1 MNSIELLN
9 DQKALANVNDIYKDI
24 IAGDPNALKVFDG
37 MDLDMEAIKTAISF
51 IVSNEKLS
59 DEEKSGLLKESWR
72 INFRA
77 KPPTPEEFL
86 TEKYLGPT
94 AKTLYPRIRKCFL
107 EFMDPNSSARNLVL
121 YGHIAFGKGNAYTER
136 IYTPNGYILGKDVEV
151 GTVVCT
157 PNGKTAKVINTL
169 DLPEEQVYEFVFN
182 DGRTARVGESHNWK
196 VFHYENRDVQYEKV
210 QVEGK
215 TKYLRHE
222 IPGTR
227 RPSWKIKT
235 TKELIDDIEKHP
247 RHKWHIPIAEQPIY
261 FEKKEHIIPPYT
273 LGAML
278 GDGSFRNKKGGYKL
292 VGNDV
297 EIHERVASEV
307 KYNYREKHDER
318 YSCIYNGYLTS
329 IYRPEI
335 TRLGLQDTDSF
346 TKFIPREYLTD
357 SIENRIAL
365 LQGLMDTD
373 GCIGRKHEGVSCEFY
388 TISDTLKDD
397 MVELVRSLGGVARVY
412 KDIRKDNSK
421 TPCWNVNIYFP
432 YNNIDIF
439 YLPRKKKILDEYYNR
454 EIGYRQKFKPKNLI
468 IKEIRKLEGIK
479 GVKCIEIDDEDRL
492 YLVGDFCVTHNSFLT
507 TLINLYTATCVSL
520 MRDPYKYFGLSPAT
534 LLSIMLVSYSLKKSR
549 ELLLKPF
556 NNIMEASPYF
566 IRVPRQDTMKELK
579 EEFKNKD
586 TVSNLYYT
594 TADPDSDFVF
604 DSGITIKTNS
614 SVAGLLGLSLIL
626 VSLSE
631 ISFFTDAGKSP
642 EYVMRIYNDSRGR
655 VWSRMKG
662 NYYGR
667 TIIDSSPNSLV
678 NPIDDW
684 IVNEAS
690 KDPTNMIISGSVWK
704 WDPNTYKPEFDEG
717 KIFQVYTGGKGQPP
731 RILESDDPL
740 LKDKNADKSKIIDV
754 PNSMK
759 QLFIDDLNKAL
770 KDQAGIPTGAA
781 DNIISDY
788 SIIEDMFK
796 NNLRNIYTNIIA
808 PSSESPKNLIW
819 NQIKDTFFKNV
830 AGTYEYYYLPKIP
843 RVISID
849 QSYSTDITSISMA
862 HIERLKDDGDNMY
875 VIDFT
880 IAIVPTLD
888 KINLEAIRCFIEDL
902 KNIGHLNITAISF
915 DQFQSEVTIQNLERD
930 GFNVQKLS
938 VDKTTGP
945 YLNLI
950 ALMNRRQVAVG
961 RNIFLKNNLKCL
973 HMAPSGKS
981 GKMKIDHDASRAQ
994 VTIGDSSW
1002 NNSFMGYFG
1011 KDVSDSVSAVV
1022 ELCSKEFT
1030 VPQVN
1035 WMGGPSKDAMEISKD
1050 KKSAEEK
1057 TAKLMNVMG
1066 IKI

>member
-1 MNSIELLN
+1 MNKIELLN
-9 DQKALANVNDIYKDI
+9 DNKTLANVTDIYKDI
-24 IAGDPNALKVFDG
+24 ASGDPNALKVFDG
-37 MDLDMEAIKTAISF
+37 LNLDMEAIKTAINF

-59 DEEKSGLLKESWR
+59 ESEKSGLLKESWR

-94 AKTLYPRIRKCFL
+94 AKTLYPRIKKCFL
-107 EFMDPNSSARNLVL
+107 DFMDPNNVVRNLIL
-121 YGHIAFGKGNAYTER
+121 YSHISFGKGNAYTEKV
-136 IYTPNGYILGKDVEV
+136 YTPNGYILGKDVEV

-169 DLPEEQVYEFVFN
+169 DIPNEQVYEFVFN

-196 VFHYENRDVQYEKV
+196 VFYDREYQIKCEKHRV
-210 QVEGK
+210 
-215 TKYLRHE
+215 
-222 IPGTR
+222 PGTQQ
-227 RPSWKIKT
+227 PIWGIKT
-235 TKELIDDIEKHP
+235 TRELLDDLEKHP
-247 RHKWHIPIAEQPIY
+247 NRKWHIPVAEQPIY
-261 FEKKEHIIPPYT
+261 FTEKKHSIPPYV
-273 LGAML
+273 LGALL
-278 GDGSFRNKKGGYKL
+278 GVGSFRSKTGGYKI

-297 EIHERVASEV
+297 EIHERIASEV
-307 KYNYREKHDER
+307 QYNFKEKHDKK
-318 YSCIYNGYLTS
+318 YSCIYYGYLKS

-335 TRLGLQDTDSF
+335 IKLGLQDTDSF
-346 TKFIPREYLTD
+346 TKFIPEEYLYD
-357 SIENRIAL
+357 SVENRIAL

-373 GCIGRKHEGVSCEFY
+373 GSIIQRSKWTKDNNGITINYY
-388 TISDTLKDD
+388 TISNNLKNN
-397 MVELVRSLGGVARVY
+397 VIFLVQSLGGVARVY
-412 KDIRKDNSK
+412 LDKRNNKK
-421 TPCWNVNIYFP
+421 RPCWVINILFP
-432 YNNIDIF
+432 YNNINVF
-439 YLPRKKKILDEYYNR
+439 YIPRKKKILDDYYNR
-454 EIGYRQKFKPKNLI
+454 TIGYKQKFKSKNLI
-468 IKEIRKLEGIK
+468 IKEIRKLEGVK
-479 GVKCIEIDDEDRL
+479 GVKCIEIDDKDRL

-507 TLINLYTATCVSL
+507 TLINLFTATHVSL

-534 LLSIMLVSYSLKKSR
+534 LLSIMLISYSLKKSR

-566 IRVPRQDTMKELK
+566 IRVPRQDTMKDLK

-586 TVSNLYYT
+586 TVENLYYT

-604 DSGITIKTNS
+604 DSGLTIKTNS
-614 SVAGLLGLSLIL
+614 TVSGLLGLSLIV

-631 ISFFTDAGKSP
+631 IAFFTTAGKSP

-655 VWSRMKG
+655 VWSRMHG

-684 IVNEAS
+684 IVNESS
-690 KDPTNMIISGSVWK
+690 KDPTNMLISGSVWK
-704 WDPNTYKPEFDEG
+704 WDPATYKPEFDSG
-717 KIFQVYTGGKGQPP
+717 NIFRVYTGGKGQPP

-740 LKDKNADKSKIIDV
+740 LKAKDADKSKIIEV

-759 QLFIDDLNKAL
+759 QLFIDDLGKAL

-796 NNLRNIYTNIIA
+796 NNLHNIYTNIIA
-808 PSSESPKNLIW
+808 PSSESPKGLIW
-819 NQIKDTFFKNV
+819 NQIKDIFFKNV
-830 AGTYEYYYLPKIP
+830 AGNYEYYYLPKIP
-843 RVISID
+843 RVVSID

-902 KNIGHLNITAISF
+902 KNVGHLNISAISF

-930 GFNVQKLS
+930 GFNVQKIS
-938 VDKTTGP
+938 VDRTTGP

-950 ALMNRRQVAVG
+950 SLMNRRQVAVG

-1002 NNSFMGYFG
+1002 NNSFIGYFG

-1022 ELCSKEFT
+1022 ELCTKEFT
-1030 VPQVN
+1030 VPQIN
-1035 WMGGPSKDAMEISKD
+1035 WTGGPTKDAMDMNKD
-1050 KKSAEEK
+1050 KLSAQEK
-1057 TAKLMNVMG
+1057 TNKLMNSLG